1 MPLTLSE
8 TIQTHANWVGSKDTS
23 GQLSPPLLLITQTHD
38 LCLCSVIAIT
48 VRPLPFRGIPLSPLR
63 NRNFRGSADQ
73 KCSSGD
79 ALSSLEPPGSGW
91 YTHVSDV
98 PVCRVIGGTEDQRH
112 RTIRATQAQVGE
124 RVFELGWKAT
134 LSFGF
139 TQASTQSITRSLLFN
154 QSSHGDALLGIHLVY
169 VYILVLNPSYHT

>member
-8 TIQTHANWVGSKDTS
+8 TAQTHTNWVGSKDTS

-48 VRPLPFRGIPLSPLR
+48 VRPLPFRGIPLSPLW

-73 KCSSGD
+73 KWSSGD

-91 YTHVSDV
+91 HMHVSDV
-98 PVCRVIGGTEDQRH
+98 PVCRVISGTEDQRH
-112 RTIRATQAQVGE
+112 KTIGATQADVGE

-139 TQASTQSITRSLLFN
+139 MRSSAKSISRSLLFN
-154 QSSHGDALLGIHLVY
+154 QSSHGEALLWIHLEY
-169 VYILVLNPSYHT
+169 MFILLSNPSYHI